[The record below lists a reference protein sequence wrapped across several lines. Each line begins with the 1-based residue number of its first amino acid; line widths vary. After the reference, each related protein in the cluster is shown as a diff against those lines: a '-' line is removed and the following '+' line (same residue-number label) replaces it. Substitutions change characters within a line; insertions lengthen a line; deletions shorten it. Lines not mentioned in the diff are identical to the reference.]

1 MRGPVSRL
9 PRPAGRT
16 PAGRGYEKLCWTR
29 GSAIRVFGD
38 SSFLDSLLLRRR
50 RHRVADRRIVL
61 AGPLLPPRRA
71 PPLRDRHPAAL
82 RISGLVCCQV
92 LFQMARWAA
101 MASIGCPGRVPTV
114 WPSAVPAR
122 HDGSGTALPPPPR
135 DHPEHFRAG
144 GGGIPAERSSAG
156 LAACGDGQEGGAP
169 APAPTATPTAREER
183 SDPARRLTL
192 ISASERPSRQP
203 IRSITPPAHRN
214 DTTGTEQRSCRRER
228 GEWGSVLWERD
239 EVLGTATAAGEAARA
254 GNGRWIRVTGALP
267 GMGRTA
273 LLDEVVRRQTADGM
287 RVKHA
292 RGAPEEAAF
301 PYGLVRRLL
310 TDIGGV
316 PFGTPTGHSEQW
328 LYHRLVT
335 QLARLATERPVLL
348 AVDDLHHADE
358 PSRHWIGYL
367 ARRIAELPVLLVT
380 TTCEG
385 YTDPPALAAD
395 TGTSAEL
402 RPLSAPAVV
411 RIARAA
417 GLSTQETTTC
427 IEAGAGNPALVRALV
442 ADLRDGPSSRS
453 SLAPERSR
461 YRETIT
467 GWIRGLPDPR
477 SRHACLA
484 LAVAAGGET
493 ASGLSD
499 RDTGLCPARPA
510 PGSPSMGHRLG
521 TLLRHP
527 LAREA
532 VLAAAEPE
540 ELAVLHTRVAQ
551 VLAEEGAPAT
561 AVAARLLYV
570 DRPGEAWMVR
580 SLEEAADET
589 LRAGRPDESAGYLRH
604 ALSGPLAPDRR
615 AGLAMRLGA
624 LELPGN
630 VTAGIRWLYTGLELH
645 TDLRERASA
654 ASALSAGLVAG
665 RDPDAALRILR
676 QVGRAADNDDELV
689 HVLQALGAL
698 VSSHEA
704 EAWRDAVSAL
714 RALAPVAPPTIEPLV
729 CGLITEYEAGAGLC
743 SAAEAV
749 ARVERRL
756 EAPVDQRLRT
766 AWLGSAA
773 TLLQW
778 ADRLEEARALAAR
791 CLPSSPIPP
800 DLTDMGL
807 QCLLSVRA
815 EAALWAGEFGR
826 VIDEN
831 VAWVELSAGQGVRL
845 PHLAAMVALARSEIG
860 ARAEAWEAVTVT
872 EPSGAD
878 TSWEWNELGYARARL
893 HEADGDWRAALEGH
907 LACGAGQSARDFV
920 SPVATPW
927 RSGAAFALARL
938 GRREEA
944 RELAEEELRHARLWG
959 TGRTIG
965 RALRAQAAALGGR
978 LALESLTE
986 AAELLGSA
994 PAPVELV
1001 ETLVDLGRARLDAG
1015 NGRKGR
1021 DTLREAHAVALRL
1034 AAQKSGARR
1043 LLDLTEEALRRGGA
1057 RKTNNGQALTAAER
1071 RVAELAAAGH
1081 TNARIS
1087 SSLCLTRRTVEMHLT
1102 NAYRK
1107 LRIAR
1112 RTQLV
1117 AVLAR
1122 EAGPVNE

>member
-1 MRGPVSRL
+1 M
-9 PRPAGRT
+9 
-16 PAGRGYEKLCWTR
+16 
-29 GSAIRVFGD
+29 
-38 SSFLDSLLLRRR
+38 
-50 RHRVADRRIVL
+50 
-61 AGPLLPPRRA
+61 
-71 PPLRDRHPAAL
+71 
-82 RISGLVCCQV
+82 
-92 LFQMARWAA
+92 
-101 MASIGCPGRVPTV
+101 
-114 WPSAVPAR
+114 
-122 HDGSGTALPPPPR
+122 
-135 DHPEHFRAG
+135 
-144 GGGIPAERSSAG
+144 
-156 LAACGDGQEGGAP
+156 
-169 APAPTATPTAREER
+169 
-183 SDPARRLTL
+183 
-192 ISASERPSRQP
+192 
-203 IRSITPPAHRN
+203 
-214 DTTGTEQRSCRRER
+214 
-228 GEWGSVLWERD
+228 LWERD
-239 EVLGTATAAGEAARA
+239 ELLGTAAAAGEAARA
-254 GNGRWIRVTGALP
+254 GNGRWMQVTGAVP
-267 GMGRTA
+267 GTGRTA

-287 RVKHA
+287 RVEHA
-292 RGAPEEAAF
+292 RGTPEEAAF
-301 PYGLVRRLL
+301 PYGLVRRLF
-310 TDIGGV
+310 TEDIGGV
-316 PFGTPTGHSEQW
+316 PFVTPTGHGEQR

-335 QLARLATERPVLL
+335 RLARLATERPVLL

-380 TTCEG
+380 TTCAG
-385 YTDPPALAAD
+385 YTDPPVFPAD

-427 IEAGAGNPALVRALV
+427 VEAGAGNPALVHALV
-442 ADLRDGPSSRS
+442 ADLRDGPLPRS
-453 SLAPERSR
+453 SPTSVRSR

-467 GWIRGLPDPR
+467 GWIRSLPDPR
-477 SRHACLA
+477 SRHDCLA
-484 LAVAAGGET
+484 LAVTAEGGT
-493 ASGLSD
+493 TPGLTD
-499 RDTGLCPARPA
+499 RVTGLLPTRPA

-521 TLLRHP
+521 TLLSHP

-540 ELAVLHTRVAQ
+540 ELAALHTHVAQ

-561 AVAARLLYV
+561 DVAARLLHV

-580 SLEEAADET
+580 SLEEAADEA
-589 LRAGRPDESAGYLRH
+589 LRAGRPAESAGYLRH
-604 ALSGPLAPDRR
+604 ALRGPLAPDRR

-630 VTAGIRWLYTGLELH
+630 VTAGIRWLHTGLELH

-665 RDPDAALRILR
+665 RDPDAALRILH
-676 QVGRAADNDDELV
+676 QVGRAAADDELV
-689 HVLQALGAL
+689 HVLQALAAL
-698 VSSHEA
+698 VSSHDA

-756 EAPVDQRLRT
+756 GAPVDQRLRT

-791 CLPSSPIPP
+791 CLPSSPVPP

-807 QCLLSVRA
+807 QCMLSVRA

-831 VAWVELSAGQGVRL
+831 VAWVELSAEQGVRL

-860 ARAEAWEAVTVT
+860 ARAEAWEAVTVAG
-872 EPSGAD
+872 PSGAD

-907 LACGAGQSARDFV
+907 LACGAGQNARDFV

-927 RSGAAFALARL
+927 RSGAALALARL

-944 RELAEEELRHARLWG
+944 RELAEEELRHARTWG

-965 RALRAQAAALGGR
+965 RALRAHAAALGGR

-1034 AAQKSGARR
+1034 AAQKPGARR

-1057 RKTNNGQALTAAER
+1057 RKTSGGQALTAAER

-1122 EAGPVNE
+1122 EAGPVGE